1 LHQASKHV
9 HSKNSDQT
17 KEWRERHRE
26 RDRDRDRETEMHIMS
41 CGFLLQQKT
50 NLGKDYI
57 SAAMLC
63 TYPIPKPRK
72 KRFKRAS
79 SHKR

>member
-1 LHQASKHV
+1 MA
-9 HSKNSDQT
+9 
-17 KEWRERHRE
+17 RETH
-26 RDRDRDRETEMHIMS
+26 RETETEIHIMS

-72 KRFKRAS
+72 KRFTRAS
-79 SHKR
+79 SHKL